1 MAYSEI
7 LSSFIGNLFKGS
19 EERIRFL
26 SLTEGM
32 MKQLPDVFPENV
44 IKIDLINDYTP
55 IKPFV
60 ELLSLNPPRPEVID
74 KTAYSL
80 HRDVFKSYF
89 ENRMAKDRL
98 DLVIEEEVFYER
110 SRFRDTI
117 TNFFHYFFEGDVIV
131 LNSQEMGQ
139 EAIDIIR
146 NLEKTSFN
154 GRIIF
159 CFDSIKVEAA
169 PKNVI
174 DFFEEISTQ
183 KNFFDISNIKDTDS
197 LKPSNDDLIED
208 LPDFDLLYNSF
219 RNNRLFLS
227 VDQNR
232 HLADWVASRF
242 DKFGYNTFQSRA
254 LQMES
259 GIAYF
264 YAEQNDS
271 ATLCFNSVLEAQ
283 YDDEMNILAL
293 IYLAKVMAEKNS
305 NATALKYATLAKQKL
320 ASSKDSPLYA
330 LAMMMEYIITE
341 RSDNEDAVKKY
352 KRVLELLK
360 KNKLTNNYVK
370 TLLVVPW
377 YAVSSDRYRPEVLD
391 NIEEAFTLANELDNK
406 FVLSTACH
414 WRGIILSYAGDPDEA
429 LDWYFKCNDLRTR
442 IGDLLSMMKIRNGL
456 SYEAL
461 SRAQYDDSYDL
472 INSFINRIGEISD
485 YAEILNTLKNVAHA
499 LFYARKFDESY
510 LIFQKIIHFIHLF
523 NLEDTTYDSFV
534 PEYNDML
541 IYKTFIELGRG
552 DLIRSKINFV
562 NIMHNGRAISPIEQP
577 LLALLQAL
585 ISAEEGEIDDAI
597 DFFESGMKMFAQV
610 GKSQEHRLVFMY
622 YEFSYHLSLLNRKEL
637 AEKYFKKGLEV
648 AHQFNFAHYTKFKDD
663 LTLEEYIEDKVVL
676 EPLNV
681 NLNYL
686 EEKAEKDRL
695 LNQLHASLHNYQFL
709 NRIMA
714 FASNSPNTK
723 AFVHN
728 AIQASFDYTM
738 ADAIFIFEQTE
749 NGWKNLSS
757 SGGVSDLKEPDS
769 DMMEA
774 IAGEN
779 SEQKNGKLVWDEK
792 LGAYRANLSKFEFK
806 GGFIIYPNK
815 TNPFST
821 ETLNIMNIALSNIQA
836 HLVMLKQNEHLMYIS
851 STDQLSGLKNRR
863 ALQDFI
869 TLENERLRRYKTK
882 RKFVL
887 QETIAFIDLDNF
899 KFYNDTFGHEA
910 GDLFISCFAQ
920 LLKKIYRRVDFIARF
935 GGDEF
940 IVILSDA
947 SCSEAQRVAGRLYE
961 GLSSEGFFIPKLEA
975 MLGQKV
981 LVSPEKYLNFSMGL
995 CSNYDFEDTSDLDQ
1009 VMTKA
1014 DAALYYS
1021 KEHGKGKVTIWTD
1034 IKDSLSEDDK
1044 NSKKLDN

>member
-1 MAYSEI
+1 
-7 LSSFIGNLFKGS
+7 
-19 EERIRFL
+19 
-26 SLTEGM
+26 M
-32 MKQLPDVFPENV
+32 MKQLPSLFPENV
-44 IKIDLINDYTP
+44 IKVDLLNDFTP
-55 IKPFV
+55 VKPFV
-60 ELLSLNPPRPEVID
+60 ELLSINPPRPEIID

-89 ENRMAKDRL
+89 ENGLGKDRI
-98 DLVIEEEVFYER
+98 DLVIEEEIFYER
-110 SRFRDTI
+110 TRYRDTI
-117 TNFFHYFFEGDVIV
+117 VNFFHYFFEGDVIV
-131 LNSQEMGQ
+131 LNSQELSQ
-139 EAIDIIR
+139 EAIEIIKT
-146 NLEKTSFN
+146 LEKVPFN

-159 CFDSIKVEAA
+159 CFDSIKVEAS

-174 DFFEEISTQ
+174 DFFEEVSTR
-183 KNFFDISNIKDTDS
+183 KNFFDISNIKDTES
-197 LKPSNDDLIED
+197 LKPSQDEFFED

-219 RNNRLFLS
+219 KNNRLFLS
-227 VDQNR
+227 VDQNVR
-232 HLADWVASRF
+232 LADWVASRI
-242 DKFGYNTFQSRA
+242 DKFGYNSFQDRA
-254 LQMES
+254 IQMES
-259 GIAYF
+259 GIAY
-264 YAEQNDS
+264 YLAEQNDA

-283 YDDEMNILAL
+283 YDDEMNIMAL
-293 IYLAKVMAEKNS
+293 IYLSKVMSGKNS
-305 NATALKYATLAKQKL
+305 NATALKYATLAMQKL

-341 RSDNEDAVKKY
+341 RSDNEEAVKKY
-352 KRVLELLK
+352 KKVLELLR
-360 KNKLTNNYVK
+360 KNKITNNYVK

-377 YAVSSDRYRPEVLD
+377 FAVSSDRYRPEVLE
-391 NIEEAFTLANELDNK
+391 NIEEAFRLAKELDNN

-461 SRAQYDDSYDL
+461 SRAEYDDSYDL
-472 INSFINRIGEISD
+472 INSFIGRIGEISD

-541 IYKTFIELGRG
+541 IYKTIIELSRG

-577 LLALLQAL
+577 LLSVLQAL
-585 ISAEEGEIDDAI
+585 ISAEEGEIDDAVE
-597 DFFESGMKMFAQV
+597 FFETGMKMFDEV

-622 YEFSYHLSLLNRKEL
+622 YEFAYHLSLLNKKEL
-637 AEKYFKKGLEV
+637 SDKYFKKGLEI
-648 AHQFNFAHYTKFKDD
+648 AHKFKFAHYTKFKED
-663 LTLEEYIEDKVVL
+663 LKLEEYIQDEIML

-714 FASNSPNTK
+714 FASNSPNIKT
-723 AFVHN
+723 FVHN

-738 ADAIFIFEQTE
+738 ADAIFIFEQTD
-749 NGWKNLSS
+749 NGWKNLAS
-757 SGGVSDLKEPDS
+757 SGGVSDYKEPTPTL
-769 DMMEA
+769 MESV
-774 IAGEN
+774 AGDN
-779 SEQKNGKLVWDEK
+779 SEQRSGKLIWDATLE
-792 LGAYRANLSKFEFK
+792 AYKANLSKFEFK
-806 GGFIIYPNK
+806 GGVIIYPNK
-815 TNPFST
+815 VNPFST

-869 TLENERLRRYKTK
+869 VLENERLRRYKTK

-910 GDLFISCFAQ
+910 GDLFISSFAK
-920 LLKKIYRRVDFIARF
+920 LLKKVYRRVDFIARF

-947 SCSEAQRVAGRLYE
+947 SCTEAQRVATRLYDGLKEE
-961 GLSSEGFFIPKLEA
+961 GYFIPELEK
-975 MLGQKV
+975 MLNQSV
-981 LVSPEKYLNFSMGL
+981 IVPPEKYLNFSMGL
-995 CSNYDFEDTSDLDQ
+995 CSNYDFEDTSDLDM
-1009 VMTKA
+1009 VMAKA

-1021 KEHGKGKVTIWTD
+1021 KEHGKGKVTIWNE
-1034 IKDSLSEDDK
+1034 IKDSVGEDDK
-1044 NSKKLDN
+1044 NSRKLDSQGR